1 MQSTKIPGT
10 DIAFSATIYK
20 IPQSTSRPTLPIAR
34 HKKPVMFPMAHPTT
48 SSHQQLQRT
57 LMDGLVQKRHH
68 PSSQLQTAT
77 SPVKRIKMD
86 RVEQEQFSHMV
97 GDLLDI
103 PNPHSDMV
111 GDIRSKIWISDLI
124 PHCPSPTLTTP
135 SPPIASAAAATQR

>member
-1 MQSTKIPGT
+1 
-10 DIAFSATIYK
+10 
-20 IPQSTSRPTLPIAR
+20 
-34 HKKPVMFPMAHPTT
+34 MAHPS

-97 GDLLDI
+97 RDHFPANYIHLLF
-103 PNPHSDMV
+103 
-111 GDIRSKIWISDLI
+111 
-124 PHCPSPTLTTP
+124 
-135 SPPIASAAAATQR
+135 